1 MGITGPPGAGKST
14 LAAGLAALLRE
25 RGEEV
30 AIVAVDPTSPFS
42 GGALLGDRIRMN
54 DLATDRGV
62 FIRSMATRGSLGGL
76 AAATREVVDL
86 LDAFGF
92 PNVLVETV
100 GVGQTELEIASAVDS
115 VAVVL
120 VPESGDGIQA
130 LKAGL
135 MEIADVFVVNKSD
148 RPGADRLVRDLRLAM
163 HLKAGRATRDVPAHH
178 GADLSRAAPDPQPPA
193 PARQPAAEPT
203 VGRVLDDSAEEHPA
217 PARPPAAEPTPSAA
231 PPRGPESPPA
241 PDAKPAPRWTA
252 GQSDLLPRGSA
263 PEPPE
268 WEAPVLKTSAGR
280 GEGIDVLLDAILAHH
295 RHLRES
301 SELARRRHRRAR
313 QRIADVV
320 EGRLHRRAARAL
332 AADPRLPEWAGDVA
346 AGRVTAYEVAAKAI
360 PEIVSD
366 LLKGM
371 DVPRTN

>member
-178 GADLSRAAPDPQPPA
+178 GADLSRAAPVPGPQP
-193 PARQPAAEPT
+193 
-203 VGRVLDDSAEEHPA
+203 PA

-231 PPRGPESPPA
+231 PPLGPESPPA
-241 PDAKPAPRWTA
+241 PDAKPIPS
-252 GQSDLLPRGSA
+252 GVPPRGPEPPPA

-371 DVPRTN
+371 DMPRTN

>member
-178 GADLSRAAPDPQPPA
+178 GADLLRAVPGPRSPA
-193 PARQPAAEPT
+193 PARPPAAEPT

-217 PARPPAAEPTPSAA
+217 PARPPAPEPTPSGT

-241 PDAKPAPRWTA
+241 PA
-252 GQSDLLPRGSA
+252 
-263 PEPPE
+263 PPE

-280 GEGIDVLLDAILAHH
+280 GEGIDMLLDAILAHH
-295 RHLRES
+295 RHLDES

-332 AADPRLPEWAGDVA
+332 AADPRLPEWAADVA

>member
-1 MGITGPPGAGKST
+1 MRVQRLAAAFREGKRPALARALSMVEGRRPGAEALLDDLLGVPPRARRIGITGPPGAGKSS
-14 LAAGLAALLRE
+14 LAAGLTALLRA

-54 DLATDRGV
+54 DLTTDRGV

-76 AAATREVVDL
+76 AATTREVVDL

-135 MEIADVFVVNKSD
+135 MEIADIFVVNKSD
-148 RPGADRLVRDLRLAM
+148 RPGADRLVRDIRLAM
-163 HLKAGRATRDVPAHH
+163 QLKAGQANRGVPAHH
-178 GADLSRAAPDPQPPA
+178 GVELSRAARGPQPKASGQPPDANLVPA
-193 PARQPAAEPT
+193 PGQPPDA
-203 VGRVLDDSAEEHPA
+203 
-217 PARPPAAEPTPSAA
+217 
-231 PPRGPESPPA
+231 ESPPA
-241 PDAKPAPRWTA
+241 
-252 GQSDLLPRGSA
+252 
-263 PEPPE
+263 

-280 GEGIDVLLDAILAHH
+280 GEGIDVLLDTVLAHH
-295 RHLRES
+295 RHLQES
-301 SELARRRHRRAR
+301 AELERRRDRRAR
-313 QRIADVV
+313 QRIGDII
-320 EGRLHRRAARAL
+320 ESRLHRRAARAL
-332 AADPRLPEWAGDVA
+332 AADPRLPKWAADVA
-346 AGRVTAYEVAAKAI
+346 AGRATAYGVAAKAI
-360 PEIVSD
+360 PDI
-366 LLKGM
+366 LKG
-371 DVPRTN
+371 VAASRIT

>member
-178 GADLSRAAPDPQPPA
+178 GADLSRAASGP
-193 PARQPAAEPT
+193 R
-203 VGRVLDDSAEEHPA
+203 SPA

-231 PPRGPESPPA
+231 PPHGPESPPA

-252 GQSDLLPRGSA
+252 GESDLPPRGIA

-371 DVPRTN
+371 DMPRTN